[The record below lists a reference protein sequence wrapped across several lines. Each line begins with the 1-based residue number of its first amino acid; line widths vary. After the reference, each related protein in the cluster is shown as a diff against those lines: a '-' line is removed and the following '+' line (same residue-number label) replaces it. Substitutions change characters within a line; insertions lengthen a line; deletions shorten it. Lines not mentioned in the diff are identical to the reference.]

1 MRSVGTGEIRC
12 PGCLVGFLTSG
23 LKGDR
28 AVQCGSCSRS
38 YPIDE
43 GVIDLITDESGERPP
58 AQRLMESNAIIRIY
72 ESRLWRRSPYVA
84 LLLGI
89 SFTREQQLIL
99 RAAELAS
106 AERVLDLACGP
117 GIYTRYFAR
126 KVSAGSVMGL
136 DLSLPMLR
144 YASRRAHQEQVENVL
159 WIHGTALELPFP
171 PEHFDVVNC
180 CGALHLFPDV
190 TRALAEV
197 WRVLKPAGRFTVA
210 TFRRGEG
217 RFAAAR
223 ASARRRLSGLDAF
236 SASDLESR
244 LHRAGLRDVQFH
256 HARRAWLIASARK
269 SGEEAPARA

>member
-1 MRSVGTGEIRC
+1 MRSLGTGEIRC
-12 PGCLVGFLTSG
+12 PGCTVGFVTSG
-23 LKGDR
+23 LNEDG
-28 AVQCGSCSRS
+28 ATQCDSCSRS
-38 YPIDE
+38 YPVDG
-43 GVIDLITDESGERPP
+43 GVIDLLPDESGERSA

-99 RAAELAS
+99 RAAELTG

-117 GIYTRYFAR
+117 GIYTRSFAR
-126 KVSAGSVMGL
+126 SLPAGLVVGL

-144 YASRRAHQEQVENVL
+144 FASRSAGEQGVDNIL
-159 WIHGTALELPFP
+159 WIHGTALDLPFP
-171 PEHFDVVNC
+171 AEHFGVVNC

-190 TRALAEV
+190 TRALAEIC
-197 WRVLKPAGRFTVA
+197 RVLKPAGRFTVA
-210 TFRRGEG
+210 AFRRGEG

-223 ASARRRLSGLDAF
+223 AATRRRLSGLDAF
-236 SASDLESR
+236 SAGDLESR

-269 SGEEAPARA
+269 TSEEVPAGA

>member
-1 MRSVGTGEIRC
+1 MRSIPTGEIRC
-12 PGCLVGFLTSG
+12 PGCGLGSLTSSASEG
-23 LKGDR
+23 IEVRCD
-28 AVQCGSCSRS
+28 SCSRS

-43 GVIDLITDESGERPP
+43 GVVELLPEVSGERSP
-58 AQRLMESNAIIRIY
+58 AQRLMESRAIIRIY
-72 ESRLWRRSPYVA
+72 ESRLWRRSSYVA
-84 LLLGI
+84 LLLGV
-89 SFTREQQLIL
+89 SFTREQHLIE

-126 KVSAGSVMGL
+126 KVSAGSVVGL

-159 WIHGTALELPFP
+159 WIHGTALDLPFP

-190 TRALAEV
+190 ARALGEV
-197 WRVLKPAGRFTVA
+197 GRVLKPTGRFTVA
-210 TFRRGEG
+210 AFRRREG
-217 RFAAAR
+217 RAAAIR
-223 ASARRRLSGLDAF
+223 AAARRRLSGLDAF
-236 SASDLESR
+236 STSDLESR
-244 LHRAGLRDVQFH
+244 LHAAGLQDVQIH

-269 SGEEAPARA
+269 TGEEAKVGA

>member
-1 MRSVGTGEIRC
+1 VPSIGTGEIRC
-12 PGCLVGFLTSG
+12 PGCAVGFLTSEVN
-23 LKGDR
+23 GDR
-28 AVQCGSCSRS
+28 AVRCDSCSRS
-38 YPIDE
+38 YPVDE
-43 GVIDLITDESGERPP
+43 GVIDLITDESGERRP

-99 RAAELAS
+99 RAAELTG

-117 GIYTRYFAR
+117 GIYTRSFAR
-126 KVSAGSVMGL
+126 SLPGGSVVGL

-144 YASRRAHQEQVENVL
+144 FASRRAGKQRIDNVL
-159 WIHGTALELPFP
+159 WIHGTALDLPFW

-190 TRALAEV
+190 TRAVAEV
-197 WRVLKPAGRFTVA
+197 CRVLKPAGRFTVA
-210 TFRRGEG
+210 AFRRAEG

-223 ASARRRLSGLDAF
+223 AAARRRLSGLDAF
-236 SASDLESR
+236 SAGDLESR
-244 LHRAGLRDVQFH
+244 LHKAGLRDVQFH

-269 SGEEAPARA
+269 TSEEVAAGA